1 MVGCQG
7 LTMVHKKL
15 LYRVQEFLDFL
26 KILVLKL
33 EVSTQIRYM
42 LELVMFFKFIKDSAV
57 DK

>member
-7 LTMVHKKL
+7 LPMVHKKL